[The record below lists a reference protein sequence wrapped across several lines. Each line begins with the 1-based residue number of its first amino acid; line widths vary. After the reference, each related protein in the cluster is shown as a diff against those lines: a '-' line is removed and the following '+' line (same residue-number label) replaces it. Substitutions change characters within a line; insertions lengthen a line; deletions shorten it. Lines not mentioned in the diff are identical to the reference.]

1 MKKKIK
7 IYKSCIFIIT
17 RNKYEYK
24 LINVLNYL
32 LKKYYDTFLKKID
45 SERLQ
50 FIRGPLEFE
59 IQIILDTLDIIELS
73 EDLKLVEEEHI
84 KSDNFDDIL
93 VYKSSQY
100 GLDRSFHYGLI

>member
-7 IYKSCIFIIT
+7 IYKSLIFVIT

-32 LKKYYDTFLKKID
+32 LKTYYDTFLKEID
-45 SERLQ
+45 SDMLN

-59 IQIILDTLDIIELS
+59 IQIILDTLSIMELVES
-73 EDLKLVEEEHI
+73 LKLVEEEEI
-84 KSDNFDDIL
+84 KSDKFDDIL
-93 VYKSSQY
+93 VYKSFKY
-100 GLDRSFHYGLI
+100 GVGRSAHYGLI

>member
-7 IYKSCIFIIT
+7 IYKSLVFVIT
-17 RNKYEYK
+17 RNKYEVK

-32 LKKYYDTFLKKID
+32 LKEYYDTFLKEID
-45 SERLQ
+45 SDMLN

-59 IQIILDTLDIIELS
+59 IQIILDTLDIMDLS
-73 EDLKLVEEEHI
+73 EDLKLVEEEYI
-84 KSDNFDDIL
+84 KSDIFDDIL
-93 VYKSSQY
+93 VYKSFQY